1 MIGRKYG
8 KLIILSEQGKN
19 KRNEKLWL
27 CKCDCGNIT
36 IVKTYNLSKGTV
48 KSCGCIK
55 TGRAKENLTGKKFN
69 KLSVLYYC
77 NSDKWRSSLW
87 FCKCE
92 CGNNITV
99 STSNLKRGIVKSCGC
114 LFNEWKHNKP
124 KGSASPFYNN
134 TIIRNKR
141 KFDLESKYWAVQVKK
156 RDNYTCQKCNNKPS
170 NYLVS
175 HHLYSYIKYKSL
187 RYDINNGITLCQNCH
202 QVFHEKFGFF
212 NNTKKQYEEWINE

>member
-1 MIGRKYG
+1 MESSNVICVTHNKHANLC
-8 KLIILSEQGKN
+8 KQTGKN
-19 KRNEKLWL
+19 N
-27 CKCDCGNIT
+27 
-36 IVKTYNLSKGTV
+36 YYLSIRQNQSHKQYTS
-48 KSCGCIK
+48 KHLSI
-55 TGRAKENLTGKKFN
+55 EN
-69 KLSVLYYC
+69 
-77 NSDKWRSSLW
+77 
-87 FCKCE
+87 
-92 CGNNITV
+92 
-99 STSNLKRGIVKSCGC
+99 
-114 LFNEWKHNKP
+114 
-124 KGSASPFYNN
+124 YNN